1 MRFKDKAFPL
11 CLGLLTV
18 ALAGTYSFCV
28 WSGLLPFWPL
38 AAGYALM
45 SLLTMGVYAYD
56 KAAARADEW
65 RISEETLHVLEF
77 FCGWPGALLAQVI
90 FRHKTKKR
98 SFQIVFWYIVILN
111 SALFFLIWRGGPA
124 LLAGRMPSFSL
135 EARVPSLPKVDL
147 SSLLKSVS
155 TSAESPAEGE
165 EESEKPPEPPAPALD
180 ELWATA
186 PATEPPLPPKPGFR
200 RSRAT
205 VNKQG
210 RILMG
215 EVRAVSPVYGLLVT
229 LPDDIGGDGVIVP
242 SALVPD
248 FHRRFK
254 PGERIT
260 VSIKGVEM
268 KGSRK
273 QVNLVLVEP

>member
-1 MRFKDKAFPL
+1 MRFRDKALPL
-11 CLGLLTV
+11 FLGLLTV
-18 ALAGTYSFCV
+18 ALAGAYSFCA
-28 WSGLLPFWPL
+28 WSGLVPFWPL

-45 SLLTMGVYAYD
+45 SLLTLAAYAYD
-56 KAAARADEW
+56 KAAERADEG
-65 RISEETLHVLEF
+65 RISEETLHVLGF

-90 FRHKTKKR
+90 LRHKTQKT
-98 SFQIVFWYIVILN
+98 FQIVFWYIVLLN
-111 SALFFLIWRGGPA
+111 SALLFVIWRGGPA
-124 LLAGRMPSFSL
+124 LLSGAMPSFSL

-155 TSAESPAEGE
+155 SSVEAPTESDE
-165 EESEKPPEPPAPALD
+165 EPEKSPEPPAPALD
-180 ELWATA
+180 ELWAAA
-186 PATEPPLPPKPGFR
+186 PATEPPLPPEPGFR